1 MSFSLTEILRPD
13 AFPRALFLTL
23 PLVFVLA
30 MTNLAGSAFGKKDRQ
45 PAEYGSIDISTR
57 MISYFQGDDH
67 DRRIF
72 GRLKWRGGLTV
83 RSTSPFFGGISGLV
97 MGPQGKYL
105 LAVTDRGSWVR
116 AEVLYEGEALHGLRN
131 VTIGPLRARDGRP
144 LDRKRHQDAEGVA
157 LLRGTPLKGELLI
170 SFERNH
176 RIGRFP
182 VNAKG
187 VLKPL
192 NYLKLPSLRGVT
204 RNKGL
209 EALTIIRA
217 GRYKGRVLTFAERKK
232 NDAGHLEGWI
242 LTRRGAR
249 RLQLV
254 RLDGFD
260 ITDLASLPSGEIIVL
275 ERRFRWS
282 EGVQMRLRLLSLS
295 DLRSDKPILGQTLL
309 QVDGGFTIDNME
321 GVSVHKSSDGKTII
335 TLVSDDNFSVLQRTL
350 LLQFELMKKRPVEAG
365 R

>member
-1 MSFSLTEILRPD
+1 M
-13 AFPRALFLTL
+13 
-23 PLVFVLA
+23 
-30 MTNLAGSAFGKKDRQ
+30 
-45 PAEYGSIDISTR
+45 
-57 MISYFQGDDH
+57 
-67 DRRIF
+67 
-72 GRLKWRGGLTV
+72 
-83 RSTSPFFGGISGLV
+83 
-97 MGPQGKYL
+97 
-105 LAVTDRGSWVR
+105 
-116 AEVLYEGEALHGLRN
+116 
-131 VTIGPLRARDGRP
+131 
-144 LDRKRHQDAEGVA
+144 
-157 LLRGTPLKGELLI
+157 
-170 SFERNH
+170 
-176 RIGRFP
+176 
-182 VNAKG
+182 
-187 VLKPL
+187 
-192 NYLKLPSLRGVT
+192 
-204 RNKGL
+204 
-209 EALTIIRA
+209 
-217 GRYKGRVLTFAERKK
+217 
-232 NDAGHLEGWI
+232 
-242 LTRRGAR
+242 TRRGAR